1 MRCPSSILPGFQ
13 GMDHGMYRF
22 PCEDFRITSCDA
34 GGEELTLLLSFF
46 PEISKLIMS
55 RCKNITGLGV
65 AENAETASE
74 KQQQTRGDKEEIIT
88 AAASQ
93 GLLLLPPR
101 IQHLLIASCFCN
113 PPNDDH
119 IGGGLQRLSSLHQ
132 LHISGCP
139 EFFSSIS
146 PSSFPPVPTF
156 LQSLSLDGGVK
167 HMETLHTI

>member
-1 MRCPSSILPGFQ
+1 
-13 GMDHGMYRF
+13 
-22 PCEDFRITSCDA
+22 
-34 GGEELTLLLSFF
+34 
-46 PEISKLIMS
+46 
-55 RCKNITGLGV
+55 LGV

-93 GLLLLPPR
+93 GLLLLPPK

-119 IGGGLQRLSSLHQ
+119 IEGGGLQRLSLRQ
-132 LHISGCP
+132 LHISGCA

-146 PSSFPPVPTF
+146 PSSFPPFPTF